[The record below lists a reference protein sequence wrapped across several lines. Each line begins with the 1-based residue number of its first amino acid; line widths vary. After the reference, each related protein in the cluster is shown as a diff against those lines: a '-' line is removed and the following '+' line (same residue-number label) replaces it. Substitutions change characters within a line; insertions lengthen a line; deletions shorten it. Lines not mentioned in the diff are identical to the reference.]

1 MRNKEGEDTMFGEK
15 KEKRFVRTV
24 HEIADK
30 GSVGGIFV
38 YADIETGVQY
48 IHIVGDGRGGLTV
61 LVDREGKPLLRE
73 DLIKKPSEP

>member
-1 MRNKEGEDTMFGEK
+1 M
-15 KEKRFVRTV
+15 
-24 HEIADK
+24 
-30 GSVGGIFV
+30 
-38 YADIETGVQY
+38 YADTETGVQY